1 MELDQLSF
9 NFYEVAFEE
18 CVYVSYELRNAV
30 FNIFVRIH
38 INPVF
43 CAEREQK
50 QKNDNNKALL
60 VRYQRTRQEV
70 YT

>member
-9 NFYEVAFEE
+9 NFYELAFEE
-18 CVYVSYELRNAV
+18 CVYVSYEWRNSV

-38 INPVF
+38 INPVS
-43 CAEREQK
+43 CAEREQD
-50 QKNDNNKALL
+50 KNNNNNKALL
-60 VRYQRTRQEV
+60 VRYQRAKQEV